1 VRETIFR
8 LIETGDNFVKY
19 AAEGRQERAAERAR
33 RKFERAAELAGESG
47 DLEMLD
53 LVRLRLEDLERR
65 HERPVGAADVEAR
78 AVAEQATDEDATV
91 VEPPQGRDR
100 VPPGQRVK
108 KGWPVLH
115 EGPIPRF
122 DPAAWRLGVWGAT
135 EQPLELTYDEVKA
148 FPNVTMTSD
157 FHCVTGW
164 SRLENRWLGVRAR
177 DVLGRARPEGARHA
191 LVHAEYGYTANLP
204 IATVLQ
210 DEVLLAWGHDGRDL
224 EPKHGWPLRLVVP
237 NLYGWKSVKW
247 VRGFE
252 LQEHD
257 RRGFWEVRGYHN
269 RADPWRQER
278 YAYQE

>member
-33 RKFERAAELAGESG
+33 RKFEKAAELAGESG
-47 DLEMLD
+47 DVEMLE

-65 HERPVGAADVEAR
+65 LERPVVATDVEAQP
-78 AVAEQATDEDATV
+78 VAEANVA
-91 VEPPQGRDR
+91 EPPRAGER

-108 KGWPVLH
+108 RGWPVLH
-115 EGPIPRF
+115 EGSIPRF
-122 DPAAWRLGVWGAT
+122 DPAAWRFRVWGAAQ
-135 EQPLELTYDEVKA
+135 EQLELTYDEVKS

-164 SRLENRWLGVRAR
+164 TRLENRWLGVRAH
-177 DVLGRARPEGARHA
+177 DVLGRARPDGARHA
-191 LVHAEYGYTANLP
+191 LVHADYGYTANLP
-204 IATVLQ
+204 IATLLE
-210 DEVLLAWGHDGRDL
+210 DDALLAWGHDGRDL

-237 NLYGWKSVKW
+237 KLYGWKSVKW

-252 LQEHD
+252 LLEHD

-278 YAYQE
+278 YSYQE